1 MYCNKCKIMF
11 DNDFCPTCHLKGIN
25 KPKANDFVFLV
36 EKDAITSDIIEGVL
50 KNNNIIYI
58 KKGNKG
64 AAFSIITGPLFENFK
79 FFVPYDKY
87 DDVNELINAYFT

>member
-1 MYCNKCKIMF
+1 MYCNKCKIIF
-11 DNDFCPTCHLKGIN
+11 DNNFCPICKSKGIN
-25 KPKANDFVFLV
+25 EPKADDLVFLV

-58 KKGNKG
+58 KKGNMG
-64 AAFSIITGPLFENFK
+64 AAFSIITGPLFEKYK
-79 FFVPYDKY
+79 FYVPYDKY